1 LRDDCSS
8 TLKKKCLLGKYNDI
22 LASLL
27 KKLTLRVFKYFY
39 KDHLLFPNKIDLNKY
54 FFILHN
60 KMTRILLEANNLN
73 LALKGVFIFCI

>member
-1 LRDDCSS
+1 MIF
-8 TLKKKCLLGKYNDI
+8 LLLCY
-22 LASLL
+22 

-39 KDHLLFPNKIDLNKY
+39 KDHLLFPNKIGLNKY

-73 LALKGVFIFCI
+73 LALRGVFIFLFDQI